1 MSSWDD
7 SIQVASSPDI
17 DISGQSSGVC
27 CVIRSKCQTH
37 DGLDFSGLSEHSFLG
52 SKGIPTQRPE
62 LDVFHAT
69 ADQRIL
75 SIGIKLDIKHLP
87 REIKLNKY
95 TVLTI
100 WSLKCSCVYMYI
112 ISVLEFHH

>member
-1 MSSWDD
+1 MVCIFLEKILHLTYLMSSWND

-17 DISGQSSGVC
+17 NISGQSSRVC

-37 DGLDFSGLSEHSFLG
+37 DGLDFSGLSKHSFLG
-52 SKGIPTQRPE
+52 SKRIPTKRPE

-75 SIGIKLDIKHLP
+75 RIGIKLDIKHLQ
-87 REIKLNKY
+87 REIKFS
-95 TVLTI
+95 TQ
-100 WSLKCSCVYMYI
+100 S
-112 ISVLEFHH
+112 